1 MEVVISGCIVAP
13 VAAFTSVARFT
24 LRGVSMPPVGVPV
37 PISGMEEV
45 FVIGPVVEMSWVIAI
60 RRVC

>member
-24 LRGVSMPPVGVPV
+24 LRSMPPVGVPV
-37 PISGMEEV
+37 PISMEEV